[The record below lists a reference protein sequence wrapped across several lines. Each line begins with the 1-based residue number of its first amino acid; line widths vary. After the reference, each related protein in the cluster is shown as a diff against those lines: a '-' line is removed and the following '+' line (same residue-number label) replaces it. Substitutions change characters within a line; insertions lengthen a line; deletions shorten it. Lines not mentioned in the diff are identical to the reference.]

1 MVLSMLKFES
11 CIKDKVKSLKFSHS
25 FIIWGSDEA
34 NPTAIIPQHAE
45 GTLVIKNKN
54 CNVSDVAMVGNFVLT
69 RITKYIN

>member
-34 NPTAIIPQHAE
+34 NPTAIIPQQFCFDKDNEIYQLIA
-45 GTLVIKNKN
+45 I
-54 CNVSDVAMVGNFVLT
+54 
-69 RITKYIN
+69 